1 MCAVIMLTRMN
12 GKVFYIN
19 PELIQSLEAT
29 PDTVITFVNGTKFI
43 VKDSPE
49 EIANR
54 FIEYRR
60 KTLAP
65 FVTDKPVG

>member
-1 MCAVIMLTRMN
+1 MLTRMN